1 MAATVITKELNGS
14 LTGQSGSDDEYTYT
28 NNTGGNVRAILYWA
42 NGGSGSGNSDLR
54 WGDFSDQYLYTEVA
68 FPSSAA
74 WGRGVA
80 GPATSANF
88 PTELMLADGH
98 KFQFQCNQNNT
109 NLCFTVLIIPEGN

>member
-14 LTGQSGSDDEYTYT
+14 LTGQGGDDEYTYT
-28 NNTGGNVRAILYWA
+28 NNTGGNVRAILYWV